1 MGMETSNYTFE
12 AIGTHWEIDVYQALS
27 PQQYQELST
36 RIQDRIELF
45 DRTYSRFRFDSLFVK
60 MSHEAGEYVL
70 PADAAPMF
78 SLYERLYHLS
88 GGLFTPLIGQTLVDA
103 GYDAE
108 YSLEPKTLHQPP
120 RWEDVMEYAPPRL
133 NLKQPALL
141 DVGAAGKGYLID
153 IIGSLL
159 EENGVHSYCIDAGGD
174 ILHRNV
180 SGDSIRVGLEH
191 PQDLTQIIG
200 VVNICNQSLC
210 GSAGN
215 RRKWGEFHHIINP
228 FTLSSPQSILAVWVV
243 ASSTILAD
251 ALSTCLFFV
260 PAATL
265 QKEFQFEYL
274 ILKDDY
280 SVEQSPGF
288 SAELYFQ

>member
-1 MGMETSNYTFE
+1 METSNYTFE
-12 AIGTHWEIDVYQALS
+12 AIGTHWEIDVYQVLT
-27 PQQYQELST
+27 PLQYQELST

-45 DRTYSRFRFDSLFVK
+45 DRTYSRFRSDSLITK
-60 MSHEAGEYVL
+60 MSQEAGEYEL
-70 PADAAPMF
+70 PTDATPLF
-78 SLYERLYHLS
+78 SLYERLYYLTN
-88 GGLFTPLIGQTLVDA
+88 GLVTPLIGQTLVDA

-108 YSLEPKTLHQPP
+108 YSLESKTLHKPP
-120 RWEDVMEYAPPRL
+120 AWENVMKYDPPRL
-133 NLKQPALL
+133 TLMQPVLL

-153 IIGSLL
+153 IIGSLV
-159 EENGVHSYCIDAGGD
+159 EESGVHSYCINAGGD

-180 SGDSIRVGLEH
+180 SFVPIRIGLEH
-191 PQDLTQIIG
+191 PQDFTQVIG

-210 GSAGN
+210 GSAGS

-243 ASSTILAD
+243 ASSTFLAD
-251 ALSTCLFFV
+251 ALTTCLFFV

-265 QKEFQFEYL
+265 QKEFQFEYF

-280 SVEQSPGF
+280 SVERSPGF
-288 SAELYFQ
+288 IAEIFFQ